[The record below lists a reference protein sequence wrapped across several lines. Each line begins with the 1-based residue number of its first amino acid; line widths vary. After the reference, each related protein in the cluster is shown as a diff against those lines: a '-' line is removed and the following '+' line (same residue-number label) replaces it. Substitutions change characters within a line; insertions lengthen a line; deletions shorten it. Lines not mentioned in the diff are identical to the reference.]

1 MIREIVHI
9 DEDKCNGCGLCV
21 PACAEGAIRLIDG
34 KAKLIADNLCDGI
47 GACLG
52 HCPQGAIIIEKRAAD
67 EFDEEAV
74 TAHLHTVATAAAPAP
89 APASACGC
97 PSAAVQSFAPP
108 QHGRGHGHGHGHG
121 HGGGHGGGCPS
132 AALRNFV
139 PVNAGA
145 SNDAAGERPS
155 ELRQWPIQMHLVPPT
170 APFLNGADLLLAAD
184 CAPFAYADF
193 HRDLLKG
200 KALLIGCPKLD
211 DGQAYLEKLTAM
223 LRQNEI
229 KSLTVAH
236 MEVPCCSGLIQIAKQ
251 AIANSGKEVPLKTMR
266 IGIQGDVK

>member
-9 DEDKCNGCGLCV
+9 DEEKCNGCGLCV
-21 PACAEGAIRLIDG
+21 PACAEGAIQLING

-52 HCPQGAIIIEKRAAD
+52 HCPQGAIIIEKRAAA

-74 TAHLHTVATAAAPAP
+74 TEHLHAAAKAAAPAP

-97 PSAAVQSFAPP
+97 PSAAVKSFAPP
-108 QHGRGHGHGHGHG
+108 QHGHGHGH
-121 HGGGHGGGCPS
+121 GHGGGCPS
-132 AALRNFV
+132 AALRNFT
-139 PVNAGA
+139 PVSAAAHADVAG
-145 SNDAAGERPS
+145 DRPS
-155 ELRQWPIQMHLVPPT
+155 ELRQWPVQMHLVPPT
-170 APFLNGADLLLAAD
+170 APFLKGADLLLAAD
-184 CAPFAYADF
+184 CAPFAYPDF
-193 HRDLLKG
+193 HRDILKG

-223 LRQNEI
+223 LRLNEI

-236 MEVPCCSGLIQIAKQ
+236 MEVPCCSGLIQIAKR
-251 AIANSGKEVPLKTMR
+251 AIADSGKEVPLTTIR

>member
-9 DEDKCNGCGLCV
+9 DEEKCNGCGLCV
-21 PACAEGAIRLIDG
+21 PACAEGAIQLING

-74 TAHLHTVATAAAPAP
+74 AEHLGAAATVAPS

-108 QHGRGHGHGHGHG
+108 QHGHGHG
-121 HGGGHGGGCPS
+121 GGGCPS
-132 AALRNFV
+132 AALRNFA
-139 PVNAGA
+139 PVSAAVSADVAG
-145 SNDAAGERPS
+145 DPPS
-155 ELRQWPIQMHLVPPT
+155 ELRQWPVQMHLVPPT
-170 APFLNGADLLLAAD
+170 APFLKGADLLLAAD
-184 CAPFAYADF
+184 CVPFAYPDF
-193 HRDLLKG
+193 HRDILKG

-223 LRQNEI
+223 LRLNEI

-236 MEVPCCSGLIQIAKQ
+236 MEVPCCSGLIQIAKR
-251 AIANSGKEVPLKTMR
+251 AIVDSGKEVPLTTIR